1 MDSLKATALH
11 ILELAVIL
19 GLIWGVTQLFP
30 GLLPTDTIQGAVA
43 LVLAG
48 LVKFARSS
56 PDTGIPDYVNKS

>member
-19 GLIWGVTQLFP
+19 GLVWGATQLFP
-30 GLLPTDTIQGAVA
+30 GLIPNETVQAILAV
-43 LVLAG
+43 VLSG
-48 LVKFARSS
+48 LAKFARSS